1 MSYASVMTSLNKIGT
16 IAAVSVNSSNLIE
29 TLEEMGFDEIEI
41 IPLDDGFALHI
52 GGTRIAVGV
61 SDDPIE
67 ASENLLD
74 RAADLFY
81 YDVIEA

>member
-1 MSYASVMTSLNKIGT
+1 MSYASVMNSLNK
-16 IAAVSVNSSNLIE
+16 
-29 TLEEMGFDEIEI
+29 